1 MRFFAVLLLTFCL
14 IVPNSAAAKEQ
25 EPNPGSTIMT
35 VTVADPIGPGVAEFV
50 ADAIQ
55 EASDKNAAALI
66 ILLDTPGGS
75 VESMR
80 RIVQSMYASLVP
92 VVVYVSPSGARA
104 ASAGVMITM
113 AADVAA
119 MTPGTNI
126 GAAHPVGAGGQEI
139 SETMSDKVVNDMVA
153 FTKGIAA
160 RRDRNAEWAEKAVRE
175 SVSVTADEALKLNVI
190 DVVAEDLKDLIKQ
203 IDGRE
208 IQGRGKLQLSGA
220 QIVEIEPNL
229 RTRILKVISDP
240 NIAYILFMI
249 GLAGLY
255 FELSNPGAI
264 FPGVVGAIAL
274 ILAFFSFQTLP
285 VNIAGI
291 LLIVMATVLFI
302 LELKVTSFGMLSVAG
317 VLSLLLG
324 SMMLF
329 KGAGP
334 EFQVAWSVLIPTV
347 AAISGFFIAVVAL
360 VVRAHTHVPFTG
372 SEGLIGEIGTVKSTE
387 GRTGRVLVH
396 GELWQARFK
405 QPAAVGDRVEVE
417 AVERLTVIVKPFA
430 DR

>member
-1 MRFFAVLLLTFCL
+1 MRVMCLLLLVLSFIL
-14 IVPNSAAAKEQ
+14 PNAAAAA
-25 EPNPGSTIMT
+25 EPGQVRVIMT

-55 EASDKNAAALI
+55 EASDKNAAALV
-66 ILLDTPGGS
+66 ILLDTPGGV

-113 AADVAA
+113 AGDVAA
-119 MTPGTNI
+119 MAPGTNI
-126 GAAHPVGAGGQEI
+126 GAAHPVAAGGQEI
-139 SETMSDKVVNDMVA
+139 NETMADKAVNDMVA
-153 FTKGIAA
+153 FTKGVAA
-160 RRDRNAEWAEKAVRE
+160 RHDRNAEWAEKAVRE
-175 SVSVTADEALKLNVI
+175 SVSVTAEEALKLNVI
-190 DVVAEDLKDLIKQ
+190 DVVAEDLKDLIAK

-208 IQGRGKLQLSGA
+208 IRGRGKLQLAGA
-220 QIVEIEPNL
+220 TIVEIEPNL

-264 FPGVVGAIAL
+264 FPGVVGAVAL

-291 LLIVMATVLFI
+291 LLIVLATVLFI
-302 LELKVTSFGMLSVAG
+302 LELKVTSFGMLSVGG

-334 EFQVAWSVLIPTV
+334 QFQVAWGVLIPTV
-347 AAISGFFIAVVAL
+347 AAISGFFIAVIAMVL
-360 VVRAHTHVPFTG
+360 RAHTHTPYTG
-372 SEGLIGEIGTVKSTE
+372 SEGLIGQIGTVKSID
-387 GRTGRVLVH
+387 GKTGRVMVH
-396 GELWQARFK
+396 GETWQARFK
-405 QPAAVGDRVEVE
+405 QPVSVGSQVEVE
-417 AVERLTVIVKPFA
+417 AVDRLTVIVKPAA
-430 DR
+430 DS